1 MYQSKFLLNRQKIYN
16 PPEINTAIASHFEH
30 LPAPQR
36 GRFFYR
42 LEWYK
47 IGVVVQMLVY
57 SEVRPMMKMMPEC
70 QLIETGELDNLPL
83 IAETL
88 DFAIFL
94 APPAGIMPGDEI
106 DEAAIITWLQK
117 QLGKTATIINYG
129 FGPNNCIYY
138 NEGGEDR
145 QQQTVT
151 IKGILKVLNRDALDR
166 LRQKPIGRAI
176 ELGCGLLYL
185 TP

>member
-57 SEVRPMMKMMPEC
+57 SEVQPMMKMMPEC

-94 APPAGIMPGDEI
+94 APPAEIMPGDEI
-106 DEAAIITWLQK
+106 AETTIITWLQK

-151 IKGILKVLNRDALDR
+151 IKGILKVLNRDALDKI
-166 LRQKPIGRAI
+166 RQKPIGRAV

>member
-1 MYQSKFLLNRQKIYN
+1 
-16 PPEINTAIASHFEH
+16 
-30 LPAPQR
+30 
-36 GRFFYR
+36 
-42 LEWYK
+42 
-47 IGVVVQMLVY
+47 
-57 SEVRPMMKMMPEC
+57 MMKMMPEC

-94 APPAGIMPGDEI
+94 APPAEIMPGDEI

-138 NEGGEDR
+138 NESGEDR

-151 IKGILKVLNRDALDR
+151 IKGILKVLNRDALDKF
-166 LRQKPIGRAI
+166 RQKPIGRAI

>member
-1 MYQSKFLLNRQKIYN
+1 
-16 PPEINTAIASHFEH
+16 
-30 LPAPQR
+30 
-36 GRFFYR
+36 
-42 LEWYK
+42 
-47 IGVVVQMLVY
+47 MLVY

-94 APPAGIMPGDEI
+94 APPAEIMPGDEI